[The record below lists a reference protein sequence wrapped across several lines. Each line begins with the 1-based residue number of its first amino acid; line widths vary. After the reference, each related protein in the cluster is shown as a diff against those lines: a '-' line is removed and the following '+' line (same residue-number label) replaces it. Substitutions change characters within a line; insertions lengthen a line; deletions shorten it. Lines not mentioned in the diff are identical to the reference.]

1 MQLPPFQ
8 QIHSEIDSEGR
19 LVLIWE
25 VMGPLMSRV
34 TASLLVGIAGLW
46 VWIGHSMPGEF
57 WGLIQAQDPGGPD
70 WLGLAI
76 TGAGSVFFG
85 CFSILLLLVAW
96 RIAFRPQPERL
107 VLGSHSLVYE
117 PGSAGL
123 IPAGRG
129 RAPLWRSL
137 LNIAKYE
144 VAKGE
149 FGGATLD
156 YYNRVQF
163 VTLQLGARRMSIGRQ
178 LQMKE
183 QEQLVQAITQWQQQP

>member
-1 MQLPPFQ
+1 
-8 QIHSEIDSEGR
+8 
-19 LVLIWE
+19 
-25 VMGPLMSRV
+25 MGPLMSRV
-34 TASLLVGIAGLW
+34 VASLLVGIAGLW
-46 VWIGHSMPGEF
+46 VWIGHSMPREF
-57 WGLIQAQDPGGPD
+57 WGLIQAKDPGGPD
-70 WLGLAI
+70 WPGLAI
-76 TGAGSVFFG
+76 TGAGGIFCSS
-85 CFSILLLLVAW
+85 FSILLLLVAW

-107 VLGSHSLVYE
+107 VLGYRSLAYE

-129 RAPLWRSL
+129 RTPLWRSL
-137 LNIAKYE
+137 FNMAKYE

-163 VTLQLGARRMSIGRQ
+163 VALQLGARRVSIGLL

>member
-1 MQLPPFQ
+1 
-8 QIHSEIDSEGR
+8 
-19 LVLIWE
+19 
-25 VMGPLMSRV
+25 
-34 TASLLVGIAGLW
+34 
-46 VWIGHSMPGEF
+46 MPREF
-57 WGLIQAQDPGGPD
+57 WRLIQAKDPGGPD

-76 TGAGSVFFG
+76 TGAGSVFCSFL
-85 CFSILLLLVAW
+85 SILLLLVAW

-107 VLGSHSLVYE
+107 ALGRRSLVYE
-117 PGSAGL
+117 SGATGL

-129 RAPLWRSL
+129 RPPLWRSL
-137 LNIAKYE
+137 FNMAKYE

-149 FGGATLD
+149 FGGAALD

-163 VTLQLGARRMSIGRQ
+163 VALQLGARRVSIGRQ